1 MLACFVRRLK
11 GSSMTPIS
19 VNERVAPS
27 DRFARSAWMLTAI
40 GVVVAAL
47 YLAKGI
53 LVPLT
58 LAVLLSFLLSPVCEW
73 LERHKLGRI
82 PAVVVAATIGFAVLG
97 IAGWTAVVQVTQ
109 LVPKLPEYQANLH
122 AKLDSVNAYA
132 SAALSK
138 ATRTAEDLGQN
149 LSASVPDAEPQ
160 GTSALPYSVRVLSSP
175 ASPLQVMGGTVGPL
189 LEFLGSAGI
198 VMVLVVFFLV
208 RRDDLRDRFIRLVG
222 NGHVTV
228 TTQMLED
235 AATRV
240 SRYLSMQFLIN
251 VSFGAAV
258 AGGLYFIGVP
268 NAILWGILA
277 TTLRFI
283 PYIGPWIAAAMPICL
298 SMAISTSWVAPILTI
313 GLFMVLELF
322 INYVIEPWLYGKNT
336 GVSAVAVLVAAVF
349 WTWLWGVVGLLLAT
363 PLTVCLLVLGKH
375 VPQLSFLDTL
385 LGNEPVFEP
394 KKRIYQRLL
403 AGDQEEASELLEDFL
418 VDQPAVDVYD
428 EVLIPALA
436 SAETHWHR
444 GDLSEARHDF
454 ILQSLK
460 EMIQEQQERQQESQ
474 AQEPSD
480 AAKAADPT
488 GDPTAPDTPMP
499 CILCLPA
506 RDEADGIAA
515 MMLAQLVGMLGCRA
529 AVVPV
534 GEPVAA
540 VIDLIELCKPDAIF
554 ISATPPT
561 ATTHARSVVRRLRRQ
576 FPEMSLVVGLWN
588 AQGDLDKA
596 QERIG
601 GGKSTRVVATLADAQ
616 EQIRLLIRR
625 LVPRTAGEAQLAAQN
640 TAVRKGERLAHEE
653 GRELE
658 VGEPA
663 IK

>member
-1 MLACFVRRLK
+1 MIPTAA
-11 GSSMTPIS
+11 
-19 VNERVAPS
+19 NERVAPS
-27 DRFARSAWMLTAI
+27 DQFARSAWMLTAI

-47 YLAKGI
+47 YLAKGV

-73 LERHKLGRI
+73 LERRKLGRI
-82 PAVVVAATIGFAVLG
+82 PAVLVAATIGFAVLG
-97 IAGWTAVVQVTQ
+97 IAAWTAVVQITQ

-122 AKLDSVNAYA
+122 AKLDSVNSYA

-138 ATRTAEDLGQN
+138 ATQTAEGIGQN
-149 LSASVPDAEPQ
+149 LSPAGQGEKPQ
-160 GTSALPYSVRVLSSP
+160 GTNALPYSVRILSPS
-175 ASPLQVMGGTVGPL
+175 ASPLQVMGGTFGPL

-198 VMVLVVFFLV
+198 VMVLVVFFLI
-208 RRDDLRDRFIRLVG
+208 RRDDVRDRFIRLVG
-222 NGHVTV
+222 HGHVTV

-235 AATRV
+235 AAARV

-258 AGGLYFIGVP
+258 ASGLYFIGVP
-268 NAILWGILA
+268 NAILWGMLA

-313 GLFMVLELF
+313 GLFVVLELF
-322 INYVIEPWLYGKNT
+322 INNVIEPWLYGKNT
-336 GVSAVAVLVAAVF
+336 GVSAVAVLLAAVF
-349 WTWLWGVVGLLLAT
+349 WTWLWGIVGLLLAT

-403 AGDQEEASELLEDFL
+403 AGDQEEATELLEDFL
-418 VDQPAVDVYD
+418 EHRPAVEVYD

-444 GDLSEARHDF
+444 GELNEARHNF

-460 EMIQEQQERQQESQ
+460 EMIQEQVERQQESQ
-474 AQEPSD
+474 AKEPADDAKTANPSSD
-480 AAKAADPT
+480 LTVAANAS
-488 GDPTAPDTPMP
+488 MP

-515 MMLAQLVGMLGCRA
+515 MMLAQLIEMLGCRV
-529 AVVPV
+529 AVVPF
-534 GEPVAA
+534 GDPVSA
-540 VIDLIELCKPDAIF
+540 VIDLIEQCKPHVIC

-561 ATTHARSVVRRLRRQ
+561 ATTHLSGAVVRPFRGLL
-576 FPEMSLVVGLWN
+576 LVNGGVGKLKS
-588 AQGDLDKA
+588 AKK
-596 QERIG
+596 RKK
-601 GGKSTRVVATLADAQ
+601 GKKPTDHPPTSAR
-616 EQIRLLIRR
+616 
-625 LVPRTAGEAQLAAQN
+625 G
-640 TAVRKGERLAHEE
+640 
-653 GRELE
+653 
-658 VGEPA
+658 
-663 IK
+663 

>member
-1 MLACFVRRLK
+1 
-11 GSSMTPIS
+11 
-19 VNERVAPS
+19 
-27 DRFARSAWMLTAI
+27 MLTAI

-47 YLAKGI
+47 YLAKGV

-82 PAVVVAATIGFAVLG
+82 PAVLVAATLGFAVLG
-97 IAGWTAVVQVTQ
+97 IASWTAVVQIAQ
-109 LVPKLPEYQANLH
+109 LVPKLPEYQTNLH

-138 ATRTAEDLGQN
+138 ATRTAEGIGQN
-149 LSASVPDAEPQ
+149 LSPSGPDDEPQ
-160 GTSALPYSVRVLSSP
+160 GSAARPYSVRVLSSP
-175 ASPLQVMGGTVGPL
+175 ASPLQVMGGTIGPV

-222 NGHVTV
+222 NSHVTV

-251 VSFGAAV
+251 VSFGAA
-258 AGGLYFIGVP
+258 AAAGLYFIGVP
-268 NAILWGILA
+268 NAILWGILT

-283 PYIGPWIAAAMPICL
+283 PYVGPCIAAAMPVSL
-298 SMAISTSWVAPILTI
+298 SMAISTGWAAPILTI
-313 GLFMVLELF
+313 GLFAILEL
-322 INYVIEPWLYGKNT
+322 ISNYVLEPWLYGKNT

-375 VPQLSFLDTL
+375 VPQLAFLDTL

-403 AGDQEEASELLEDFL
+403 AGDQEEATELLEDL
-418 VDQPAVDVYD
+418 LEHQPAVEVYD
-428 EVLIPALA
+428 QVLIPALA
-436 SAETHWHR
+436 LAETHWHR
-444 GDLSEARHDF
+444 GELNEARHDF
-454 ILQSLK
+454 ILESLR
-460 EMIQEQQERQQESQ
+460 EMIQEQAERQQERQ
-474 AQEPSD
+474 ATELGDGAST
-480 AAKAADPT
+480 AAASGGPAA
-488 GDPTAPDTPMP
+488 AASESMP

-515 MMLAQLVGMLGCRA
+515 MMLAQLGEILACRV
-529 AVVPV
+529 AVVSV
-534 GEPVAA
+534 GEPVTA

-561 ATTHARSVVRRLRRQ
+561 ATIHARSVVRRLRRQ
-576 FPEMSLVVGLWN
+576 FPEMPLVVGLWN

-596 QERIG
+596 KDRIG
-601 GGKSTRVVATLADAQ
+601 GGKSTWVVPTLKDGQ

-625 LVPRTAGEAQLAAQN
+625 LSPRAAGKTLPAAQ
-640 TAVRKGERLAHEE
+640 GEGQGIVAGTRESQPYDEGPKLA
-653 GRELE
+653 L
-658 VGEPA
+658 VSKSA
-663 IK
+663 

>member
-1 MLACFVRRLK
+1 MIPTAA
-11 GSSMTPIS
+11 
-19 VNERVAPS
+19 NERVAPS
-27 DRFARSAWMLTAI
+27 DQFARSAWMLTAI

-47 YLAKGI
+47 YLAKGV

-73 LERHKLGRI
+73 LERRKLGRI
-82 PAVVVAATIGFAVLG
+82 PAVLVAATIGFAVLG
-97 IAGWTAVVQVTQ
+97 IAAWTAVVQITQ

-122 AKLDSVNAYA
+122 AKLDSVNSYA

-138 ATRTAEDLGQN
+138 ATQTAEGIGQN
-149 LSASVPDAEPQ
+149 LSPAGQGEKPQ
-160 GTSALPYSVRVLSSP
+160 GTNALPYSVRILSPS
-175 ASPLQVMGGTVGPL
+175 ASPLQVMGGTFGPL

-198 VMVLVVFFLV
+198 VMVLVVFFLI
-208 RRDDLRDRFIRLVG
+208 RRDDVRDRFIRLVG
-222 NGHVTV
+222 HGHVTV

-235 AATRV
+235 AAARV

-258 AGGLYFIGVP
+258 ASGLYFIGVP
-268 NAILWGILA
+268 NAILWGMLA

-313 GLFMVLELF
+313 TLFVILELF
-322 INYVIEPWLYGKNT
+322 INNVIEPWLYGKHT
-336 GVSAVAVLVAAVF
+336 GVSAVAVLLAAAF
-349 WTWLWGVVGLLLAT
+349 WTWLWGIVGLLLAT

-403 AGDQEEASELLEDFL
+403 AGDQEEATELLEDFL
-418 VDQPAVDVYD
+418 EHRPAAEVYD

-444 GDLSEARHDF
+444 GELNEARHNF

-460 EMIQEQQERQQESQ
+460 EMIQEQVERQQESQ
-474 AQEPSD
+474 TKEQVDDAKMATRSSD
-480 AAKAADPT
+480 LTAAADVW
-488 GDPTAPDTPMP
+488 MP

-515 MMLAQLVGMLGCRA
+515 MMLAQLIEMLGCRV
-529 AVVPV
+529 AVVPF
-534 GEPVAA
+534 GDPVSA
-540 VIDLIELCKPDAIF
+540 VIDLIEQCKPHVIC

-561 ATTHARSVVRRLRRQ
+561 ATTHARSVVRRLRGH
-576 FPEMSLVVGLWN
+576 FPEMPLVVGLWN
-588 AQGDLDKA
+588 AQGDLSKA
-596 QERIG
+596 KDRIG
-601 GGKSTRVVATLADAQ
+601 GGKSTHVVATLADGQ
-616 EQIRLLIRR
+616 EQIRLLIQR
-625 LVPRTAGEAQLAAQN
+625 LLPPTEQPAPPECVQMVKEG
-640 TAVRKGERLAHEE
+640 AH
-653 GRELE
+653 
-658 VGEPA
+658 P
-663 IK
+663 

>member
-1 MLACFVRRLK
+1 MIPNSA
-11 GSSMTPIS
+11 
-19 VNERVAPS
+19 NERAAPL
-27 DRFARSAWMLTAI
+27 DQFARSAWMLTAI
-40 GVVVAAL
+40 GVVVVVL
-47 YLAKGI
+47 YLAKGV

-58 LAVLLSFLLSPVCEW
+58 LAVLLSFLLIPVCDW

-82 PAVVVAATIGFAVLG
+82 PAVLVAATLGFAVLG
-97 IAGWTAVVQVTQ
+97 IAGWTSVVQITQ
-109 LVPKLPEYQANLH
+109 LVPKLPEYQSNLH

-132 SAALSK
+132 SAALNK
-138 ATRTAEDLGQN
+138 ATRTAEDIGQG
-149 LSASVPDAEPQ
+149 LSAPARNEEPQ
-160 GTSALPYSVRVLSSP
+160 GTNARPYSVRVLSSP

-198 VMVLVVFFLV
+198 VVVLVVFFLV

-251 VSFGAAV
+251 VSFGALVV
-258 AGGLYFIGVP
+258 AGLYFIGVP

-277 TTLRFI
+277 STLRFI
-283 PYIGPWIAAAMPICL
+283 PYIGSCIAAAMPVCL
-298 SMAISTSWVAPILTI
+298 SMAISTGWAAPILTI
-313 GLFMVLELF
+313 GLFAALELF
-322 INYVIEPWLYGKNT
+322 SNYVIEPWLYGKHT
-336 GVSAVAVLVAAVF
+336 GVSAVAVLMAAIF

-375 VPQLSFLDTL
+375 VPQLSFLDTM

-403 AGDQEEASELLEDFL
+403 AGDQEEATELLEDL
-418 VDQPAVDVYD
+418 LEHRPAVEVYD

-444 GDLSEARHDF
+444 GELTESRHDF
-454 ILQSLK
+454 ILESLK
-460 EMIQEQQERQQESQ
+460 EMIQEQVERQQESQ
-474 AQEPSD
+474 AKEIAD
-480 AAKAADPT
+480 GGNAADPPS
-488 GDPTAPDTPMP
+488 DPIMAANAPVP

-515 MMLAQLVGMLGCRA
+515 MMLAHLAGPLECRV

-540 VIDLIELCKPDAIF
+540 VIELIEQCKPDMIL

-561 ATTHARSVVRRLRRQ
+561 ATTHARSVVRRLRREFQ
-576 FPEMSLVVGLWN
+576 ELPLVVGLWN
-588 AQGDLDKA
+588 ARGDLDKA
-596 QERIG
+596 KDRIG
-601 GGKSTRVVATLADAQ
+601 GGKSTRVVATLADGQ

-625 LVPRTAGEAQLAAQN
+625 LTPRGTQEPSPGTQAGNRDPVAGKTQRQAPKEHQEVA
-640 TAVRKGERLAHEE
+640 
-653 GRELE
+653 
-658 VGEPA
+658 VGEPVS
-663 IK
+663 K

>member
-1 MLACFVRRLK
+1 MLVYIVRRLK
-11 GSSMTPIS
+11 GSLMIPTSA
-19 VNERVAPS
+19 NERVAPL
-27 DRFARSAWMLTAI
+27 DRFARSAWMLSAI

-47 YLAKGI
+47 YLAKGV

-82 PAVVVAATIGFAVLG
+82 PAVLVAATIGFAVLG
-97 IAGWTAVVQVTQ
+97 IAAWTAVGQIAQ

-138 ATRTAEDLGQN
+138 ATRTAEDIGQN
-149 LSASVPDAEPQ
+149 LSASGADKEPQ
-160 GTSALPYSVRVLSSP
+160 GTNSLPYSVRVLSSP

-198 VMVLVVFFLV
+198 VIVLVVFFLV

-258 AGGLYFIGVP
+258 AAGLYFIGVP
-268 NAILWGILA
+268 NAILWAILT

-283 PYIGPWIAAAMPICL
+283 PYIGSCIAAAMPVSL
-298 SMAISTSWVAPILTI
+298 SMAISTGWVAPILTM
-313 GLFMVLELF
+313 GLFVALELLS
-322 INYVIEPWLYGKNT
+322 NYVIEPWLYGKNT

-349 WTWLWGVVGLLLAT
+349 WTWLWGLVGLLLAT

-403 AGDQEEASELLEDFL
+403 AGDQEEATELLEDL
-418 VDQPAVDVYD
+418 LEHQPAVEVYD
-428 EVLIPALA
+428 QVLIPALA
-436 SAETHWHR
+436 LAETHWHR
-444 GDLSEARHDF
+444 GDLNEGRHNF
-454 ILQSLK
+454 ILESLK
-460 EMIQEQQERQQESQ
+460 EMIQEQRERLQESQ
-474 AQEPSD
+474 STELGDDPRTADPSCD
-480 AAKAADPT
+480 LTAAAKAS
-488 GDPTAPDTPMP
+488 MP
-499 CILCLPA
+499 CVLCLPA

-515 MMLAQLVGMLGCRA
+515 MMLAQLVETLACRA
-529 AVVPV
+529 AVVSV
-534 GEPVAA
+534 GEPVTA
-540 VIDLIELCKPDAIF
+540 VIDLIELCKPDVIF

-561 ATTHARSVVRRLRRQ
+561 ATMHARSVVRRLRRQ
-576 FPEMSLVVGLWN
+576 FPEMPLLVGLWN
-588 AQGDLDKA
+588 AQCDLSKA
-596 QERIG
+596 KERIG
-601 GGKSTRVVATLADAQ
+601 GGKSTRVVTTLADGQ

-625 LVPRTAGEAQLAAQN
+625 LVARTAG
-640 TAVRKGERLAHEE
+640 KGSEPQSPEE
-653 GRELE
+653 DQKLE
-658 VGEPA
+658 VGEA
-663 IK
+663 VFK